1 MRELWLTARSPIPAE
16 ITGFPATKITQ
27 VKRMIDPTT
36 RHLDAIVRSEG
47 TKSESGWDLGWRF
60 DLTEVVVAEVRAR
73 FERYERALRLP
84 SCETY
89 GVYRGSRRHRNYPD
103 IDISAF
109 AEIAFEEI
117 ASGLHCY
124 F

>member
-1 MRELWLTARSPIPAE
+1 M
-16 ITGFPATKITQ
+16 
-27 VKRMIDPTT
+27 
-36 RHLDAIVRSEG
+36 
-47 TKSESGWDLGWRF
+47 KSEFGWDVGWRF
-60 DLTEVVVAEVRAR
+60 DLTRWSSQRFAR
-73 FERYERALRLP
+73 DLSAMQRALRLP

-109 AEIAFEEI
+109 EEIAFEEI